1 MQREMALDI
10 PQTAQTAEVRLELGQ
25 AAAPGNPILLAF
37 DLTDKATGQAINKLQ
52 TTHEAPMHLVVVS
65 YDMAYFAHLHPV
77 QETPGRYAVTDTFPT
92 AGDYVL
98 YLEFAPAGHS
108 EEVHR
113 FDLPVGAAG
122 SAPAQLTPDLAP
134 RSIDGVD
141 ASIAVVG
148 AGQVRAGDEAVF
160 TVHLTRDGQP
170 VTDLHT
176 YLGAAAHVV
185 ILNER
190 AGGFAHVHA
199 VAGTQP
205 AAGNAGTMEGMGDM
219 GDMVDEEAPP
229 ARFGPDITFVHTFP
243 TAGLYKMWV
252 QVAQGNNVVTI
263 PWVVDVK

>member
-37 DLTDKATGQAINKLQ
+37 DLTDRATGQVVDKLQ

-77 QETPGRYAVTDTFPT
+77 QETPGRYTVTDTFPT

-113 FDLPVGAAG
+113 FDLPVGATG

-148 AGQVRAGDEAVF
+148 ADQVQSGQEAVF
-160 TVHLTRDGQP
+160 TVHLARDGQP
-170 VTDLHT
+170 VTDLHA
-176 YLGAAAHVV
+176 YLGAAAHVE

-199 VAGTQP
+199 MAGTQL
-205 AAGNAGTMEGMGDM
+205 AAGNAGTMDGMEDM
-219 GDMVDEEAPP
+219 ADEEAPP
-229 ARFGPDITFVHTFP
+229 ARFGPDITFAHTFP

-252 QVAQGNNVVTI
+252 QVAQGNNVITI
-263 PWVVDVK
+263 PWVVEVK